1 MTWYFSDPPM
11 EIIRDDNV
19 IHDLQIAL
27 EAKNTQQDIDLPEDQ
42 QVQPHSSSDHTV
54 LDGCGIHYQKCGG
67 GRRVI
72 RKRIG
77 GN

>member
-1 MTWYFSDPPM
+1 MTETKAGSRKLIGDWNVPSQDQGKTTFDVP
-11 EIIRDDNV
+11 DDQEV
-19 IHDLQIAL
+19 TTRVY
-27 EAKNTQQDIDLPEDQ
+27 K
-42 QVQPHSSSDHTV
+42 DHTYTV
-54 LDGCGIHYQKCGG
+54 SSGVVYQKCGG